1 MMDKFSG
8 GETGWNEW
16 SGDFR
21 TMVQTKNEAA
31 GEALI
36 YVKVAGKAEKEVMDW
51 EDVVESKKDDAKK
64 KAEEELDTDEVV
76 GNKVKAVEEKFKDL
90 GKC

>member
-8 GETGWNEW
+8 GESGWNEW

-31 GEALI
+31 GETLI
-36 YVKVAGKAEKEVMDW
+36 YIKTAGKMEK
-51 EDVVESKKDDAKK
+51 S
-64 KAEEELDTDEVV
+64 DE
-76 GNKVKAVEEKFKDL
+76 L
-90 GKC
+90 GKGDGVDEG